1 MTKSKRA
8 ARARAKKKQ
17 LTRARILRAE
27 GRSKGKKNYAKIN
40 VTTAAGGRYESAPAV
55 ENRGKSGDGEED
67 RSKESKKSSGPF
79 ESFGEQLQQIMRADS
94 HGGPVDPRLIEVRA
108 ATLEQSVELLAH
120 GQRAPVEVKGK

>member
-40 VTTAAGGRYESAPAV
+40 VTT
-55 ENRGKSGDGEED
+55 
-67 RSKESKKSSGPF
+67 
-79 ESFGEQLQQIMRADS
+79 
-94 HGGPVDPRLIEVRA
+94 H
-108 ATLEQSVELLAH
+108 TLEQSVELLAH